1 MKKRKLFITI
11 IVFLVITGLYIVST
25 FKIKHYRTHIPS
37 SQRASALM
45 VSPALLEIAAGE
57 FKELLADYLLLK
69 ASTFLGGR
77 HQTSD
82 SDREAVYTLFRQS
95 LALDPY
101 FFQTCY
107 YIQGYLPWEG
117 KMPKE
122 AIALLEICKKHRYW
136 DWNPSFFIGFDYF
149 YFLHDNLAA
158 SKYLME
164 GSRLPNAPLLLGM
177 LGARLAQKGGQTK
190 AAIIFLKTMH
200 ETTDNG
206 ETKKQI
212 GLRIKA
218 LTGILTL
225 EKGIKQFQ
233 EEFGSPPKKLEELLT
248 AGILEKLPQNPY
260 QTPYTYENGQIGF

>member
-1 MKKRKLFITI
+1 
-11 IVFLVITGLYIVST
+11 
-25 FKIKHYRTHIPS
+25 
-37 SQRASALM
+37 M

-57 FKELLADYLLLK
+57 FKGLLADYLLLK

-77 HQTSD
+77 YQTTD
-82 SDREAVYTLFRQS
+82 SDREAVHTLFRQS

-122 AIALLEICKKHRYW
+122 AIDLLEICKKHRYW

-158 SKYLME
+158 SRHLME

-177 LGARLAQKGGQTK
+177 LGARLAQKGGQTET
-190 AAIIFLKTMH
+190 AIIFLETMY
-200 ETTDNG
+200 ETADNE

-218 LTGILTL
+218 LTGVLVL
-225 EKGIKQFQ
+225 EKGIEQFK
-233 EEFGSPPKKLEELLT
+233 EKFGRPPKKLEELAT
-248 AGILEKLPQNPY
+248 MGILEKLPQNPY